1 MLTDLPGDWRVAGS
15 RYQGSNMGWLREL
28 AEATEGRAD
37 PLRVYRGIYE
47 AHINFRHEIVNLMAD
62 HWPSFGDSG
71 ELDRWIERTGHGW
84 FNSYGVVD
92 HWTQLPL
99 KILDED
105 PRPLLVYMARHRRE
119 DQPEY
124 GWRWHKWGP
133 YLGVHEGA
141 TDHEYLRDALDV
153 VEVFSYCIVELK
165 PRKEAT

>member
-1 MLTDLPGDWRVAGS
+1 MLIDLPGNWHKVGS
-15 RYQGSNMGWLREL
+15 RHPYPRMYDEIARSMG
-28 AEATEGRAD
+28 GRAD

-47 AHINFRHEIVNLMAD
+47 THLNFEHEIENLIAD
-62 HWPSFGDSG
+62 HWPSFALGMGVGRD
-71 ELDRWIERTGHGW
+71 DW

-99 KILDED
+99 KVLDED
-105 PRPLLVYMARHRRE
+105 PRPLLVYLARHRRE

-141 TDHEYLRDALDV
+141 TDYEYLRDALDV

-165 PRKEAT
+165 PQGEDEK

>member
-1 MLTDLPGDWRVAGS
+1 MLIDLPGDWRVVGS
-15 RYQGSNMGWLREL
+15 RYQASNMGWLREL
-28 AEATEGRAD
+28 AETVYGRAE

-47 AHINFRHEIVNLMAD
+47 AHINFEHEIENLIAD
-62 HWPSFGDSG
+62 HWPEFPGFPAEGD
-71 ELDRWIERTGHGW
+71 W

-99 KILDED
+99 KMLNED
-105 PRPLLVYMARHRRE
+105 PRPLLVYLARHRRE

-141 TDHEYLRDALDV
+141 TNYEYLRDALDV

-165 PRKEAT
+165 PLNSEEKK

>member
-1 MLTDLPGDWRVAGS
+1 MLIDLPGDWRVTGS
-15 RYQGSNMGWLREL
+15 RYPRIYDDL
-28 AEATEGRAD
+28 AEITGGRRD

-47 AHINFRHEIVNLMAD
+47 AHINFEHEIENL
-62 HWPSFGDSG
+62 
-71 ELDRWIERTGHGW
+71 LVDRWPAFEDLSTKYDDEQW

-99 KILDED
+99 KLLDKD
-105 PRPLLVYMARHRRE
+105 PRPLLVYLARHRRE

-141 TDHEYLRDALDV
+141 TDYEYLRDALDV

-165 PRKEAT
+165 PLNSEEKK